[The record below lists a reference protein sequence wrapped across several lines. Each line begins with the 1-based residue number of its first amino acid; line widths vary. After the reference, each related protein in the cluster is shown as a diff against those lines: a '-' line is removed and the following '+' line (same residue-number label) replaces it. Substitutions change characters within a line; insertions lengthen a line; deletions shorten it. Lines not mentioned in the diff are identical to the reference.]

1 MSFKSITFAAAIA
14 ATLFGTMAIATDS
27 AFANEMNQ
35 VTSQDCGDKLEPS
48 DAGCQNVASQI
59 QGNEHAI
66 SLASQQ
72 TFEVEKEENTPAEA
86 TASQQSITP
95 SIVLPH

>member
-1 MSFKSITFAAAIA
+1 MSFKYITFAAAIA
-14 ATLFGTMAIATDS
+14 TLFGTMTIATDS
-27 AFANEMNQ
+27 AFANETNQ
-35 VTSQDCGDKLEPS
+35 VTSQDCGNKLEP

-72 TFEVEKEENTPAEA
+72 TFEVQKEENTPAAEA